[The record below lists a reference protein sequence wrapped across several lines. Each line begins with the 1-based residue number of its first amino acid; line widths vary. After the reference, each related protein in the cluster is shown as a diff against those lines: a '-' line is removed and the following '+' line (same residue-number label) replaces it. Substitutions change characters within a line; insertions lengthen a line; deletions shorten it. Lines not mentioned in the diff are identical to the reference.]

1 MQNLK
6 EGGED
11 LVRTLER
18 VKIAAISKDLT
29 ISTAESCTGGKLAE
43 SLTSIP
49 GSSNFFDSSIIVYS
63 NSSKVRLLGISP
75 ETIDMYGAVS
85 ENVVQEMTKGILD
98 KTGSD
103 IGIAIS
109 GIMGPDA
116 DGTVKDIGTVWL
128 SIRSKERSLTK
139 MLKFDGDRGSNRKL
153 SVLYALRYLS
163 DFIDEV

>member
-1 MQNLK
+1 MQKLK
-6 EGGED
+6 ETREEI
-11 LVRTLER
+11 VRIVEQ
-18 VKIAAISKDLT
+18 VKAIAISKNIT

-63 NSSKVRLLGISP
+63 NSSKVKLLGISQ
-75 ETIDMYGAVS
+75 EIINNYGAVS
-85 ENVVQEMTKGILD
+85 ENVVQEMTIGLLE

-116 DGTVKDIGTVWL
+116 DDTEKDIGTVWL
-128 SIRSKERSLTK
+128 SIRSKRKHLTK
-139 MLKFDGDRGSNRKL
+139 MLKLEGDRDSNRQL
-153 SVLYALRYLS
+153 SVLNALNYLS
-163 DFIDEV
+163 DFIDGV